1 MGKGWTHIL
10 CGLGRCLG
18 RVSRRG
24 TNLQDCLGMEE
35 RVSFPAFG
43 NLGQTCDLHDRQ
55 SKAGEA
61 RESVGGQR
69 PRPPTSCSRIWP
81 HYRDEHSVPDPVVM
95 ESSYLDPL
103 QSSPH
108 CIISESVVL

>member
-10 CGLGRCLG
+10 CGLRMCLG
-18 RVSRRG
+18 RGPRRG
-24 TNLQDCLGMEE
+24 TNLQACLEMEE

-61 RESVGGQR
+61 RCWGPE
-69 PRPPTSCSRIWP
+69 TKTT
-81 HYRDEHSVPDPVVM
+81 DLLF
-95 ESSYLDPL
+95 LDL
-103 QSSPH
+103 ATRQG
-108 CIISESVVL
+108 

>member
-10 CGLGRCLG
+10 CGFGRCLG
-18 RVSRRG
+18 RGPRRG
-24 TNLQDCLGMEE
+24 TNLQACLGMEK

-61 RESVGGQR
+61 REGIGG
-69 PRPPTSCSRIWP
+69 PETKITN
-81 HYRDEHSVPDPVVM
+81 
-95 ESSYLDPL
+95 LLFLNLATL
-103 QSSPH
+103 QG
-108 CIISESVVL
+108 